1 MPRFHRPPSG
11 RRQPRTTAKA
21 IALGYTLAGK
31 VARGEQHAV
40 LMPVRLPLEN
50 RDGYRKRFA
59 PEQRLA
65 IRAYVGGSTLA
76 HIVVTD
82 AERIQLGHVDYG
94 LVRELGYIRV
104 DAFQEAW
111 VAEHEPD
118 FDGEP
123 LERFQRRHAHREM
136 WVIRFALD
144 RTLPD
149 RYMAQNSEE
158 GYTESAARGLKD
170 EPPALHEHEWDAH
183 VGANLGRTHQEW
195 LGLGRARKGR
205 PHKHRRMVA

>member
-21 IALGYTLAGK
+21 IALGMMLAGH
-31 VARGEQHAV
+31 VSRGDIRAC
-40 LMPVRLPLEN
+40 LIPVRLPLEN
-50 RDGYRKRFA
+50 REGYRN
-59 PEQRLA
+59 
-65 IRAYVGGSTLA
+65 
-76 HIVVTD
+76 
-82 AERIQLGHVDYG
+82 
-94 LVRELGYIRV
+94 
-104 DAFQEAW
+104 
-111 VAEHEPD
+111 
-118 FDGEP
+118 
-123 LERFQRRHAHREM
+123 AHREM